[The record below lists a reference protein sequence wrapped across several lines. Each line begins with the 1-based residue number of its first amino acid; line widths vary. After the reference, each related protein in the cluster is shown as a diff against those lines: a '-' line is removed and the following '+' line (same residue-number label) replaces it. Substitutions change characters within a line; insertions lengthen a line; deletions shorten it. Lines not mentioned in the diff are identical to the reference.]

1 MMKTPMLAYR
11 LPYGK
16 FLRREWETLEFMRE
30 AGINLVCISPMNTVN
45 SVGDP
50 YSDYSLIWKWD
61 EVYDFGVLDRQIE
74 EVLAH
79 HPAARFLVTV
89 DLNTPLWLAR
99 RLSLDSFYRLTDCIL
114 HPQWKPLTEA
124 YLIAF
129 LDHCE
134 RKWGDRIEGCIIA
147 CGRTLEWI
155 ECRNFEPSVRKNIAF
170 RSWCRERNLP
180 QYPVPLIDGAEKRLH
195 ESVYDPAKE
204 AEFPAWLRFLNE
216 LTADLVISF
225 ITTAR
230 KHIRTSRKSEFSTRI
245 SAISESGDS
254 STANACWIPLRPIS

>member
-89 DLNTPLWLAR
+89 DLNTPL
-99 RLSLDSFYRLTDCIL
+99 
-114 HPQWKPLTEA
+114 
-124 YLIAF
+124 
-129 LDHCE
+129 
-134 RKWGDRIEGCIIA
+134 
-147 CGRTLEWI
+147 
-155 ECRNFEPSVRKNIAF
+155 
-170 RSWCRERNLP
+170 
-180 QYPVPLIDGAEKRLH
+180 
-195 ESVYDPAKE
+195 
-204 AEFPAWLRFLNE
+204 
-216 LTADLVISF
+216 
-225 ITTAR
+225 
-230 KHIRTSRKSEFSTRI
+230 
-245 SAISESGDS
+245 
-254 STANACWIPLRPIS
+254 